1 MAEKIMR
8 FRGKK
13 KDLDKLS
20 QEIMGR
26 LESEGYTNQSTT
38 APAGIIIQTKKAGI
52 MRDVIDADRAFTIL
66 IAGQPNDFAVHIGIG
81 KLVQN
86 LAVAATE
93 TLLLSSLFLTVDVPE
108 MLWTKHVENGLA
120 QEITEIVG

>member
-1 MAEKIMR
+1 M
-8 FRGKK
+8 
-13 KDLDKLS
+13 DLDKLS
-20 QEIMGR
+20 QQILER

-66 IAGQPNDFAVHIGIG
+66 IAGQPDDFAVHIGIG
-81 KLVQN
+81 KFVQN

-93 TLLLSSLFLTVDVPE
+93 TLLLSGLFLTVDVPE

-120 QEITEIVG
+120 KEITEIVG

>member
-13 KDLDKLS
+13 ENLSKLS
-20 QEIMGR
+20 QQILQR
-26 LESEGYTNQSTT
+26 LESEGYTNQSATT
-38 APAGIIIQTKKAGI
+38 PSGIIIQTKKAGI

-66 IAGQPNDFAVHIGIG
+66 IAGKPNDFEVHIGIG
-81 KLVQN
+81 KFAQN

-93 TLLLSSLFLTVDVPE
+93 TLLLSGLFLAVDVPE
-108 MLWTKHVENGLA
+108 MFWTKHVENGLA
-120 QEITEIVG
+120 KEITEIVG